1 MGVYLVSYATR
12 RRAGMEAREAEDVVN
27 DYGRDPIG
35 EGQEER
41 VSYIF
46 TFPITDPHHAVLDV
60 QKYNREL
67 KDILDNARDNAAP
80 VPEIGER
87 DSSDS
92 SIIGSDRDEDGK
104 QKRPKLEELTRFT
117 MVKRIW

>member
-46 TFPITDPHHAVLDV
+46 ASQLRPFKILCALCTEV
-60 QKYNREL
+60 QPG
-67 KDILDNARDNAAP
+67 A
-80 VPEIGER
+80 
-87 DSSDS
+87 
-92 SIIGSDRDEDGK
+92 
-104 QKRPKLEELTRFT
+104 
-117 MVKRIW
+117 

>member
-1 MGVYLVSYATR
+1 
-12 RRAGMEAREAEDVVN
+12 
-27 DYGRDPIG
+27 
-35 EGQEER
+35 
-41 VSYIF
+41 
-46 TFPITDPHHAVLDV
+46 VLDV

-87 DSSDS
+87 DSSEMS
-92 SIIGSDRDEDGK
+92 AIGSGRDEDGK
-104 QKRPKLEELTRFT
+104 QKRLKLEELTRFT

>member
-46 TFPITDPHHAVLDV
+46 TFPIMDPQHARRTEV
-60 QKYNREL
+60 QPGAQGHFGPCTGQRRTGP
-67 KDILDNARDNAAP
+67 RD
-80 VPEIGER
+80 R
-87 DSSDS
+87 
-92 SIIGSDRDEDGK
+92 R
-104 QKRPKLEELTRFT
+104 T
-117 MVKRIW
+117 